1 MKKRY
6 IVIIISTIL
15 VIVLFVFFYWNAIN
29 MLKPEA
35 FILMERINVDE
46 QSEVKILYI
55 PGNATSQNITQVRK
69 INHETKEEYVL
80 GNYERYNYLDQY
92 WLEGDSLVLV
102 LRDTSVYHIISIDT
116 VKLNTQDIKYK
127 IE

>member
-1 MKKRY
+1 
-6 IVIIISTIL
+6 
-15 VIVLFVFFYWNAIN
+15 